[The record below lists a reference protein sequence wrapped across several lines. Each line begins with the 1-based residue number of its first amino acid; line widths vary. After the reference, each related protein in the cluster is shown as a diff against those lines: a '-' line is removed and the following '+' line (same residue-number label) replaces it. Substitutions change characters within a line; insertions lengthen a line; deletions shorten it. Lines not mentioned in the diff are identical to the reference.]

1 MGAFIT
7 FLTDFG
13 LQDDFVGTCHGV
25 IKRIAP
31 HVEVIDITH
40 GIPPQHVLQG
50 ALVLANTI
58 PYMPAGVH
66 VAIVDP
72 GVGSERKPVALRGSD
87 GRLYVGPDNG
97 LLLVAA
103 ERLGGVELA
112 VELANEKFMLT
123 PVSRT
128 FHGRDVFSPAA
139 AHLAAGVE
147 LDQLGPPVEPD
158 ALVRLELPR
167 PQVGQARIRA
177 TALYVDRFGNIQLN
191 LTSSDLERIGVV
203 PGTRV
208 EVEIRFERYFAV
220 AARTF
225 ADVRPGDIV
234 LYEDAYRN
242 IALAINSG
250 DAAHMFSTRVGQEV
264 LLSPA

>member
-1 MGAFIT
+1 
-7 FLTDFG
+7 
-13 LQDDFVGTCHGV
+13 
-25 IKRIAP
+25 
-31 HVEVIDITH
+31 VIDITH

-50 ALVLANTI
+50 ALVLANTL
-58 PYMPAGVH
+58 PYMPIGVH

-72 GVGSERKPVALRGSD
+72 GVGGERKPVALRGGD

-97 LLLVAA
+97 LLAVAA
-103 ERLGGVELA
+103 DALGGVEQA
-112 VELANEKFMLT
+112 VELAEEKYMLT

-128 FHGRDVFSPAA
+128 FHGRDVFSPSA
-139 AHLAAGVE
+139 AHLAAGVA
-147 LDQLGPPVEPD
+147 LDELGPPVEP
-158 ALVRLELPR
+158 ASLMRLELPVA
-167 PQVGQARIRA
+167 QIGQTRIRA

-191 LTSSDLERIGVV
+191 LTSKDLERVGIV
-203 PGTRV
+203 PGTKV
-208 EVEIRFERYFAV
+208 EIEIRFERYLAV

-225 ADVRPGDIV
+225 ADVRSGDIV

-250 DAAHMFSTRVGQEV
+250 DAAHMFSARVGQEV

>member
-1 MGAFIT
+1 
-7 FLTDFG
+7 
-13 LQDDFVGTCHGV
+13 
-25 IKRIAP
+25 
-31 HVEVIDITH
+31 VIDITH

-50 ALVLANTI
+50 ALVLANTL
-58 PYMPAGVH
+58 PYMPVGVH

-72 GVGSERKPVALRGSD
+72 GVGGDRKPVALRGRD
-87 GRLYVGPDNG
+87 GRVYVGPDNG
-97 LLLVAA
+97 LLAVAA
-103 ERLGGVELA
+103 DAQGGVEQA
-112 VELANEKFMLT
+112 VELAEEKYMLT

-139 AHLAAGVE
+139 AHLAAGVA
-147 LDQLGPPVEPD
+147 LDEFGPALDPVS
-158 ALVRLELPR
+158 LVRLELPVAQIGER
-167 PQVGQARIRA
+167 RIRA

-191 LTSSDLERIGVV
+191 LTSEELERVGIV
-203 PGTRV
+203 PGTKV

-225 ADVRPGDIV
+225 ADVRAGDIV

-250 DAAHMFSTRVGQEV
+250 DAAHMFSARVGQEV

>member
-1 MGAFIT
+1 M
-7 FLTDFG
+7 
-13 LQDDFVGTCHGV
+13 
-25 IKRIAP
+25 
-31 HVEVIDITH
+31 EVIDITH

-50 ALVLANTI
+50 ALVLASTL
-58 PYMPAGVH
+58 PYMPVGIH

-72 GVGSERKPVALRGSD
+72 GVGSERKPVALRGAD
-87 GRLYVGPDNG
+87 GRVYVGPDNG

-103 ERLGGVELA
+103 EGSGGVERA
-112 VELANEKFMLT
+112 VELDNEEYMLT

-128 FHGRDVFSPAA
+128 FHGRDIFSPAA

-147 LDQLGPPVEPD
+147 LDELGPAIEPD
-158 ALVRLELPR
+158 ALVRLELPT
-167 PQVGQARIRA
+167 PQIGQARIRA

-191 LTSSDLERIGVV
+191 LTSSDLERVGIV
-203 PGTRV
+203 PGTKV
-208 EVEIRFERYFAV
+208 ELEIRFERYFAV

-250 DAAHMFSTRVGQEV
+250 DAARMFSARVGQEV

>member
-1 MGAFIT
+1 
-7 FLTDFG
+7 
-13 LQDDFVGTCHGV
+13 
-25 IKRIAP
+25 
-31 HVEVIDITH
+31 VIDITH

-50 ALVLANTI
+50 ALVLANTL
-58 PYMPAGVH
+58 PYMPVGVH

-72 GVGSERKPVALRGSD
+72 GVGGDRKPVALRGGD

-97 LLLVAA
+97 LLAVAA
-103 ERLGGVELA
+103 DAQGGVEQA
-112 VELANEKFMLT
+112 VELAEEKYMLT

-128 FHGRDVFSPAA
+128 FHGRDVFSPTA
-139 AHLAAGVE
+139 AHLAAGVA
-147 LDQLGPPVEPD
+147 LDKLGPALDP
-158 ALVRLELPR
+158 ASLVRLELPVA
-167 PQVGQARIRA
+167 QIGQTRIRA

-191 LTSSDLERIGVV
+191 LTSKDLERVGIV
-203 PGTRV
+203 PGTKV

-250 DAAHMFSTRVGQEV
+250 DAAHMFSARVGQEV

>member
-1 MGAFIT
+1 
-7 FLTDFG
+7 
-13 LQDDFVGTCHGV
+13 
-25 IKRIAP
+25 
-31 HVEVIDITH
+31 
-40 GIPPQHVLQG
+40 
-50 ALVLANTI
+50 VLANTL
-58 PYMPAGVH
+58 PYMPVGVH

-72 GVGSERKPVALRGSD
+72 GVGGERKPVALRGGD

-97 LLLVAA
+97 LLAVAA
-103 ERLGGVELA
+103 DALGGVEQA
-112 VELANEKFMLT
+112 VELAEEKYMLT

-128 FHGRDVFSPAA
+128 FHGRDVFSPTA
-139 AHLAAGVE
+139 AHLAVGVA
-147 LDQLGPPVEPD
+147 LDELGPPVEP
-158 ALVRLELPR
+158 ASLVRLELPVA
-167 PQVGQARIRA
+167 QIGQTRIRA

-191 LTSSDLERIGVV
+191 LTSKDLERVGIV
-203 PGTRV
+203 PGTKV

-225 ADVRPGDIV
+225 ADVRSGDIV

-250 DAAHMFSTRVGQEV
+250 DAAHMFSARVGQEV